1 MEAKE
6 TEEGGM
12 LGRAFHGAGCYSF
25 KAKQLQPHL
34 RAHPKQSGS
43 RDWIAAPMK
52 DLTPIPSLVIK
63 CSPQYPHDLNSD

>member
-1 MEAKE
+1 M
-6 TEEGGM
+6 EEGGM
-12 LGRAFHGAGCYSF
+12 LGRASHGAGCYSF

-52 DLTPIPSLVIK
+52 DLTPDSFSSDKMFPTI
-63 CSPQYPHDLNSD
+63 SP